1 MSKERKRRRA
11 LHPLEGEDT
20 CLSFHKSSQVD
31 LTCLDFTTLRRCS
44 KRRLPSN
51 MPIHLP
57 DGTVLQ
63 PGTCAP
69 LGHSLHPPCT
79 VRPHVLALTV
89 ATRRLVHAAAYYRM
103 RFESSVMGQHM
114 VRGCAAP
121 LEREL
126 PERSYARCC
135 IATRLRTVLRRF
147 ELALPLGLL

>member
-1 MSKERKRRRA
+1 
-11 LHPLEGEDT
+11 
-20 CLSFHKSSQVD
+20 
-31 LTCLDFTTLRRCS
+31 
-44 KRRLPSN
+44 